1 MVFSGCVAMVFSG
14 CVAMVCSGCVA
25 IVLVDG
31 SIYMYT
37 VKYSSLSPPSLP
49 SVYLS
54 LQHYREGGGMGG
66 TRDKLTYCFNWT
78 CHLGLG

>member
-1 MVFSGCVAMVFSG
+1 MVFSGCVAMAF
-14 CVAMVCSGCVA
+14 SGCVA
-25 IVLVDG
+25 IVFVDG
-31 SIYMYT
+31 SIYT
-37 VKYSSLSPPSLP
+37 VKYSSLP

-66 TRDKLTYCFNWT
+66 RRDKLTYCFNWT